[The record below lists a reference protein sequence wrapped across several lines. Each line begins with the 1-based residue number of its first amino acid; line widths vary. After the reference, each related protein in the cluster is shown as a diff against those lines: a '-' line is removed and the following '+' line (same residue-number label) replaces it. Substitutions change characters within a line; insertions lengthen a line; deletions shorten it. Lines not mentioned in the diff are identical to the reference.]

1 MSEKMKK
8 KERFDLFITNA
19 LEVLKSKD
27 DKLKSKFIEENQE
40 LVDEFVHR
48 DTFIIKMDNL
58 IKNYETLH
66 HHDNYEILYI
76 KKGEYRF
83 YVDEKIYD
91 VKPGDILLITPNTLH
106 KLEMNDNKENERIVI
121 SFSEKILDKLSTTYT
136 SFSDIFTHIE
146 ETKNYLTRLTDE
158 SKVKIEFHL
167 NKLLKYQFSD
177 EFGEDLLFNANFA
190 MMLLEIYHII
200 NNQDTNEYV
209 YENKL
214 VTKCIDYVMN
224 NLSKDISIDDIARV
238 TNVSASTVSHTFKN
252 TTGTSLHRYIIK
264 KRLIEAKKLI
274 RNNVDF
280 VSIYSM
286 CGFNDYSSFFRTFK
300 KEYGITPKEYKM
312 RVR

>member
-1 MSEKMKK
+1 MKRK
-8 KERFDLFITNA
+8 DIFDLFISNGI
-19 LEVLKSKD
+19 EILKTGNL
-27 DKLKSKFIEENQE
+27 KLKEEFIENNKE
-40 LVDEFVHR
+40 LVDEFMKR
-48 DTFIIKMDNL
+48 DAFVIKMDNI
-58 IKNYETLH
+58 IKTYESLH

-76 KKGEYRF
+76 KKGESRF

-91 VKPGDILLITPNTLH
+91 VKSGDILLITPNTLH
-106 KLEMNDNKENERIVI
+106 KLEMNDDNENERIII
-121 SFSEKILDKLSTTYT
+121 SFSERWLDKLSTANT
-136 SFSDIFTHIE
+136 SFSDLFTRIE
-146 ETKNYLTRLTDE
+146 ETKNYLTRLSDE

-177 EFGEDLLFNANFA
+177 VYGEDLLFNANFA
-190 MMLLEIYHII
+190 MMLIEIYHII
-200 NNQDTNEYV
+200 NNQEVTEYV

-224 NLSKDISIDDIARV
+224 NLSKDISIEDVARI
-238 TNVSASTVSHTFKN
+238 TNVSASTISHTFKN

-280 VSIYSM
+280 INIYSM